1 MGKKLDTLKF
11 VFIEFIHSNF
21 FTYFLVVL
29 LLSISIAFV
38 TGLLYY
44 TDHTNNSPLYCNK
57 AVIQSNLKSLIGN
70 GGNLNDVKDVYRKRV
85 LKSLSVIKSFDEKD
99 YYNENVPL
107 SEVLSDLRTKFL
119 IEKEVREFTYE
130 NLDNDSLYVL
140 FVARDSLY
148 FSLLNKIIDEYNKKN
163 PFDKLEPNQRD
174 FFINLQQK
182 LDTGYVKVSGDIS
195 KIVDEM
201 KDRNQLVTKY
211 LNDSKTSLRISWIAL
226 FVTVILSI
234 FQICQNWISSK
245 KHKKHLDEIG
255 NKINKKE

>member
-1 MGKKLDTLKF
+1 MGKKLDTLKI
-11 VFIEFIHSNF
+11 VFFELIQNTSF
-21 FTYFLVVL
+21 FNFLVVL
-29 LLSISIAFV
+29 SLSMSLAFV

-44 TDHTNNSPLYCNK
+44 TYHTNNSPLYCNK
-57 AVIQSNLKSLIGN
+57 AIIQSDLKTLIDN

-85 LKSLSVIKSFDEKD
+85 LKKHSGIEYFKEED

-107 SEVLSDLRTKFL
+107 SEVLSDLRIKYFL
-119 IEKEVREFTYE
+119 EKKQRRYSRKTYKIK
-130 NLDNDSLYVL
+130 DSILVD
-140 FVARDSLY
+140 ADSLY
-148 FSLLNKIIDEYNKKN
+148 FSLLNTIIDEYNKKN

-174 FFINLQQK
+174 IFINLQQK

-201 KDRNQLVTKY
+201 EDRNQLVTKY

-245 KHKKHLDEIG
+245 KHKKHLDEIEK
-255 NKINKKE
+255 KINKKE